1 MWSRKK
7 RRLTNKIKEKTATL
21 NTAYFNKLGC
31 ICVTRTK
38 IKEESRY
45 KLGGGGKEVV
55 KFKKTVR

>member
-21 NTAYFNKLGC
+21 NTAY
-31 ICVTRTK
+31 CVTRTK